1 MDIWCHCVAIVL
13 YDRVWILVWLNLVV
27 QGLVWVERNG
37 CIRAGERGKGG
48 TPREELVSWG

>member
-1 MDIWCHCVAIVL
+1 MGIWCHCVAIVL